1 MTVLET
7 IIAAHRRDHSSPLDT
22 AFFHLTI
29 FLALDF
35 AAWARDSAV
44 QLHED
49 REAEAAELEAVQEHG
64 RGRGLGPAASWTTRS
79 WWAETCPSLWAGAA
93 SPWTGTTRTSASTG
107 ARRTPGAP
115 GTRMT
120 PGMGDIRQWGA

>member
-1 MTVLET
+1 MTVMET
-7 IIAAHRRDHSSPLDT
+7 IIAAHRRDHSPPDT
-22 AFFHLTI
+22 DFSNRTI

-44 QLHED
+44 QRLGD
-49 REAEAAELEAVQEHG
+49 QAAAAAELGEAQEH
-64 RGRGLGPAASWTTRS
+64 GRGLGPAASWTTRS
-79 WWAETCPSLWAGAA
+79 WWAVTCPLLWAGAA

-107 ARRTPGAP
+107 ARRTPGAL

-120 PGMGDIRQWGA
+120 PGGYV